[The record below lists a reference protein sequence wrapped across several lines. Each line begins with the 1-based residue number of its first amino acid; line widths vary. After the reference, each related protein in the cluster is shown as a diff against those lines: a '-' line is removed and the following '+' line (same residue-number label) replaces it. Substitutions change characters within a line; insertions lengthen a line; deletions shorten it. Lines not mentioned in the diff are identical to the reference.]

1 MKKVVPSMLV
11 ALLALSAAS
20 MAQNDNATNVS
31 GGEMR
36 YDNVQIINAVNGS
49 TIEGHDAVKDY
60 FEQEKEL
67 LDTYGPSI
75 IFQVYRINMQA
86 GTMEELQGKRLAEIK
101 VDGNFVSGNDTVSEV
116 KEKVRAL
123 LERGNESEEGA
134 GFNVTIENS
143 EQITF
148 YFGGRPMRDETLFY
162 ADNFVML
169 PAWVQVLLHNGTSV
183 DLSQLITKLGDKG
196 QGNPQ

>member
-1 MKKVVPSMLV
+1 MKEIVLPILV
-11 ALLALSAAS
+11 ALLALSAAN
-20 MAQNDNATNVS
+20 MAQNNHEANDS

-36 YDNVQIINAVNGS
+36 YDNVQIINVFNGS
-49 TIEGHDAVKDY
+49 TIKGHDAVKHY

-101 VDGNFVSGNDTVSEV
+101 VDGDYVSGNETVSAV
-116 KEKVRAL
+116 TKKVRAL

-134 GFNVTIENS
+134 GFNVTVENS
-143 EQITF
+143 EKITL
-148 YFGGRPMRDETLFY
+148 YFGGRPMRDDTLFY

-169 PAWVQVLLHNGTSV
+169 PAWVQVLLHNGTSE
-183 DLSQLITKLGDKG
+183 DLIQLITNLRDKG
-196 QGNPQ
+196 QEDPR